1 MLSIWANFDLVF
13 AFSLCSFYSE
23 RCAGVTVVFNVL
35 KSLHMLLSY
44 VENRNGISKNFSLV
58 FFADLKNYI
67 YKDNTEFW
75 EIQCNIDYE
84 WFSKFVSDV
93 CSMVT

>member
-13 AFSLCSFYSE
+13 AFSLCSSYSE

-44 VENRNGISKNFSLV
+44 VENWNGISKNFSLV